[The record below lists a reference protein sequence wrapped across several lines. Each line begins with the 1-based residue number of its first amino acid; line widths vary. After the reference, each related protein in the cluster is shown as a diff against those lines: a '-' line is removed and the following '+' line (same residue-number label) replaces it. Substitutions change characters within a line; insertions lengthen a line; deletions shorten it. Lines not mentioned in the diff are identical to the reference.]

1 MEVPLYA
8 VIFVLLVVVLVL
20 IFRPRK
26 VEVPA
31 IEELESKLRFAL
43 ASAASVKE
51 IQDALEGLPHDLL
64 ESITRSLGK
73 RTGKLNELLATFEL
87 TQYDRLFYLGEP
99 IDFVG
104 VKYGEGIDFIEV
116 KTGKARLSE
125 DERKLKELIDA
136 KMINYVPL
144 SVEKIGIAE
153 HIDTEEIERQF
164 EPGGKVK
171 LALQYFGGK

>member
-1 MEVPLYA
+1 MEILLY
-8 VIFVLLVVVLVL
+8 VIIAVLLLVVLVL
-20 IFRPRK
+20 ILRPRK
-26 VEVPA
+26 IEVPA

-51 IQDALEGLPHDLL
+51 IQDTLEGLPHDLL
-64 ESITRSLGK
+64 ESITRSLGT

-104 VKYGEGIDFIEV
+104 IKYGEGVDFIEV

-125 DERKLKELIDA
+125 DEKRLKELVDA
-136 KMINYVPL
+136 RMVNYVPL
-144 SVEKIGIAE
+144 TVQKIGIAE
-153 HIDTEEIERQF
+153 HIDTGEIGYQS
-164 EPGGKVK
+164 EP
-171 LALQYFGGK
+171 